1 MQSSSMS
8 GGQGR
13 RHVSPSNMSHSIGKN
28 TCNDM
33 MRDGRAANP
42 SATDTDVIRADNSS
56 TSANACIAGG
66 EDPIPITMGDD
77 TQLPLPSCL
86 TSNSTTYYTKTM
98 MNYTKSDLLKI
109 LVDRESN
116 HDDKV
121 AVVKAIHSS
130 SVYGPKQRQLYRM
143 LPKMNEYY
151 TCNDIRN
158 ILRGYTKGSNE
169 WLSKVKSIS
178 KTVFGPS
185 EDTIYNMLDYK
196 QKMEDDEVADI
207 NNNVS
212 TTINQKEQEE
222 DSQKE
227 GVRVVQIVTPEN
239 LPTETSSV
247 SSCPTTSTN
256 ATKLYIY
263 KHTLLT
269 AVILY
274 DALFDSDIVNNDHTI
289 VNNIL

>member
-13 RHVSPSNMSHSIGKN
+13 RHVSPSNVSHSIGKN

-33 MRDGRAANP
+33 TRDGRAADP
-42 SATDTDVIRADNSS
+42 SAADVIRADNSS

-130 SVYGPKQRQLYRM
+130 SVYGPKQHQLNRM

-151 TCNDIRN
+151 TCNDIMN

-169 WLSKVKSIS
+169 WLSKVK
-178 KTVFGPS
+178 
-185 EDTIYNMLDYK
+185 
-196 QKMEDDEVADI
+196 
-207 NNNVS
+207 
-212 TTINQKEQEE
+212 
-222 DSQKE
+222 
-227 GVRVVQIVTPEN
+227 
-239 LPTETSSV
+239 
-247 SSCPTTSTN
+247 
-256 ATKLYIY
+256 
-263 KHTLLT
+263 
-269 AVILY
+269 
-274 DALFDSDIVNNDHTI
+274 
-289 VNNIL
+289 

>member
-1 MQSSSMS
+1 M
-8 GGQGR
+8 
-13 RHVSPSNMSHSIGKN
+13 
-28 TCNDM
+28 T
-33 MRDGRAANP
+33 RDGRAADP
-42 SATDTDVIRADNSS
+42 SAADVIRADNSS

-130 SVYGPKQRQLYRM
+130 SVYGPKQHQLNRM

-196 QKMEDDEVADI
+196 QNIEDDEVADI